1 MAITDPMNFELL
13 RDGLETILIANQGA
27 LFRTIGAQKQSTG
40 AEEVKGILRTVQ
52 VFYNTGSYPRGKSG
66 RQKFEHDTGY
76 QLEYTVSS
84 PSKADLTV
92 LDDPGADASAKQ
104 AALLAASEGTRLADR
119 LLDELRRIVTQILMD
134 TVNQDFGLTKYLVSD
149 PWLENFRKNEP
160 LDKGGLIVLTASE
173 MFTAV
178 VTETT
183 AGATTTAAVIPA
195 FDITNDERPLN
206 NDTGFDSPK
215 SGVETET

>member
-1 MAITDPMNFELL
+1 MALADPMNFELL
-13 RDGLETILIANQGA
+13 RDALEATLIANQGV
-27 LFRTIGAQKQSTG
+27 LFRTIGEQKQSTG
-40 AEEVKGILRTVQ
+40 AEEVKGALRTVQ

-66 RQKFEHDTGY
+66 RQKFEHDMGF

-92 LDDPGADASAKQ
+92 LDDSGASAPAKQ
-104 AALLAASEGTRLADR
+104 AALLSAQEGTRLADR

-149 PWLENFRKNEP
+149 PWLSNFRKNEP
-160 LDKGGLIVLTASE
+160 IDNGGLIVLTASE

-183 AGATTTAAVIPA
+183 AGATTTVAEIPA
-195 FDITNDERPLN
+195 FDIELDEQPL
-206 NDTGFDSPK
+206 DGTTIDDPPK
-215 SGVETET
+215 VGIQTKT